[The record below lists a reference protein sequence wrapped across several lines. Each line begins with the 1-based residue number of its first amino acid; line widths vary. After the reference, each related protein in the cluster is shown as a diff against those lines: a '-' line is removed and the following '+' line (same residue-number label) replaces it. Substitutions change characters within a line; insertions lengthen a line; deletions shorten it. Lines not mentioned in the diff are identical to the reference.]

1 VLTPDATAPNALIY
15 PANVGAALPVAALLT
30 LGVDLVRRR
39 PEDTRAPAGAAG
51 MSAAALPGGRRPGG
65 AAGADSR

>member
-1 VLTPDATAPNALIY
+1 VLTPDAIAPNAPIY
-15 PANVGAALPVAALLT
+15 LANVGAALPVAALLT
-30 LGVDLVRRR
+30 LGVGLARRR
-39 PEDTRAPAGAAG
+39 RRAPACPPVAAG